1 MFDVGFWELCLI
13 GLISLLVIGPERL
26 PKVARLSGFWIGK
39 TRNMIA
45 GVKQEIN
52 EELRAE
58 EMRQMLKEQAG
69 LDELQKLSR
78 ETSDTVQEIQSTLKE
93 PLKEDLQSS
102 SSDQDERK

>member
-39 TRNMIA
+39 TRAMIA
-45 GVKQEIN
+45 NVKQEIN

-58 EMRQMLKEQAG
+58 ELRQVLKEQSG
-69 LDELQKLSR
+69 MDELRQISKQTA
-78 ETSDTVQEIQSTLKE
+78 ETVQEIHSTLRE
-93 PLKEDLQSS
+93 PLL
-102 SSDQDERK
+102 DEVKSAKQEHDEAN